1 MTDLETLR
9 SALREQP
16 ADGFAE
22 PDLGA
27 IMAKGRR
34 IRRRRRLAT
43 GAGGVAATLA
53 TVLVL
58 VGAVALKGSS
68 SDQQP
73 LPPAAS
79 APAPPPS
86 ASIPAPAP
94 ASVSPAPLTGAASD
108 RPFGEAI
115 PLGVEAG
122 GGRELVLCAFAIDEP
137 QTPDVRFGLQVAYR
151 NQAGEYDVLLASNEF
166 KGSDRSFGFHA
177 VDGGDVI
184 RGTFVPVFGYF
195 AGPAARITS
204 TVRGKPVEAKAIPWS
219 EDPSIVIFW
228 FDGTQVES
236 AGVLTPLVAY
246 DARGLR
252 LTE

>member
-16 ADGFAE
+16 AEGFAE

-27 IMAKGRR
+27 IMTKGRR

-53 TVLVL
+53 TVLVI

-68 SDQQP
+68 SDQP

-94 ASVSPAPLTGAASD
+94 VSPTLTEAASD

-137 QTPDVRFGLQVAYR
+137 QMPDVRFGLQVAYR
-151 NQAGEYDVLLASNEF
+151 TQAGEYDALLASNEF

-246 DARGLR
+246 DARGQR
-252 LTE
+252 LTK